1 MRFTGLLGI
10 LFALLFTTSITFAAK
25 TPFPP
30 EIDKRFYQLEHPS
43 GTTGASLATGAVL
56 IGNAAGKAFPI
67 NAGTN
72 GNGLLHIA
80 KATYDF
86 STLGGAIGAI
96 PLGVTIPA
104 NSTIIRSWIYT
115 VTQVA
120 GATSTV
126 ALSCANANDIF
137 SAAAMTSITAG
148 TLTEGVSTGAA
159 SAFKP
164 VTTACAITATVAT
177 AALTAGKFNVYT
189 EYVTHD

>member
-1 MRFTGLLGI
+1 MRLLGFLGI
-10 LFALLFTTSITFAAK
+10 AIALLFTTTSFAAK
-25 TPFPP
+25 TPYPP

-43 GTTGASLATGAVL
+43 GTTGQSLATGAVL
-56 IGNAAGKAFPI
+56 VGNAAGKAAPV

-72 GNGLLHIA
+72 GNGVLHIA

-86 STLGGAIGAI
+86 SSMGGTIGAI
-96 PLGVTIPA
+96 SLGVTIPA

-137 SAAAMTSITAG
+137 SAASMTSITAG
-148 TLTEGVSTGAA
+148 TITEGVSTGAA

-164 VTTACAITATVAT
+164 VTTACPITATIAT
-177 AALTAGKFNVYT
+177 ANLTAGKFNVYT